1 MRVLLTGGGT
11 AGHINPALAIAE
23 IVLQEDPNSEVA
35 FVGIRG
41 GKEEDLIPREGF
53 SLHFVKS
60 KGIDRSKKKWS
71 PQNLHAYWLALTS
84 PYSHNTVQIIKKFR
98 PDIVIGTGGYACW
111 PIMAAAAR
119 MGIPTALHES
129 NAMPGLAV
137 RRLQE
142 KVDMVWINFEDT
154 KKRLT
159 SNAHVVKVGNP
170 LRRGFGT
177 YSYAEAR
184 EKLGIAPNTKFVLS
198 FGGSLGAENVN
209 TAVLQMMRSYSAREA
224 DVLHVHAAGKRDFE
238 NTKKRFEEMMLHQ
251 SGNCI
256 LTDYIYDMPL
266 QMAAADLVISR
277 AGAMTLSELAL
288 MKKACILIPS
298 PYVTDD
304 HQYLNAKALADK
316 GAAIL
321 VEERT
326 LEGGALT
333 DAAKSILAFSADR
346 HKMQDAIV
354 SFADENA
361 NKQIWN
367 LILQLTK
374 R

>member
-1 MRVLLTGGGT
+1 M
-11 AGHINPALAIAE
+11 H
-23 IVLQEDPNSEVA
+23 
-35 FVGIRG
+35 
-41 GKEEDLIPREGF
+41 K
-53 SLHFVKS
+53 
-60 KGIDRSKKKWS
+60 
-71 PQNLHAYWLALTS
+71 
-84 PYSHNTVQIIKKFR
+84 TVRIIKDFR

-111 PIMAAAAR
+111 PMMAAAAR

-154 KKRLT
+154 KKRL
-159 SNAHVVKVGNP
+159 SSDASVIKVGNP
-170 LRRGFGT
+170 LRHGFGT
-177 YSYAEAR
+177 LSYAEAR
-184 EKLGIAPNTKFVLS
+184 EKLGIDPKTKFVLS
-198 FGGSLGAENVN
+198 FGGSLGAEDVN
-209 TAVLQMMRSYSAREA
+209 TAVLEMMRSYSAVES

-238 NTKKRFEEMMLHQ
+238 NTRCRFEEMGLHK
-251 SGNCI
+251 SGSCV

-304 HQYLNAKALADK
+304 HQYLNAKALADQ

-326 LEGGALT
+326 LSDGVLT
-333 DAAKSILAFSADR
+333 DAAKRILSSVSAR
-346 HKMQDAIV
+346 QKMQESIAA
-354 SFADENA
+354 FADENA